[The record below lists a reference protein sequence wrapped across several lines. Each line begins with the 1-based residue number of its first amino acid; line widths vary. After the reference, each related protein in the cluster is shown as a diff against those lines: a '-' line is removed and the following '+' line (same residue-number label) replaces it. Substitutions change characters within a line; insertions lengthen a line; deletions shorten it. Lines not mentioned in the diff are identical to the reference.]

1 MLSTINKDVMMK
13 VEGTATNNPLLVN
26 ACPKCGSDQWV
37 RIRRAWWQKLAHRQE
52 NRCYCL
58 NCQHKFW
65 RVSHWR

>member
-1 MLSTINKDVMMK
+1 MSQVTSKGNASRFNKEFEAASTEN
-13 VEGTATNNPLLVN
+13 
-26 ACPKCGSDQWV
+26 CPKCGSDQWV
-37 RIRRAWWQKLAHRQE
+37 RIRRGWWQKFVHSRE